1 MNEQLL
7 TKDISE
13 VLSAVHYRPS
23 ISILMPFGEKGDLR
37 QNLVQSL
44 DLAADKVERELNSQ
58 YPKELVNP
66 LMKRLRLIIEKLD
79 IDQKKKSIAIFLSP
93 VFEKV
98 VFLDIAVEEKVI
110 IDESF
115 EIRDLVYSRKQ
126 INKYLVLLLSSRE
139 SRIFLGNAHDFA
151 RIKLDIPEWAGAY
164 RNDAPERVANF
175 SDTKERKAVLR
186 DKFLHQIDLALEP
199 LLRNFKVPLFVLGT
213 ESVLGHFKKL
223 SHHTHSVAGYIQG
236 NYDGKSGIE
245 LRKILQPA
253 LEWYDKARQTLLMKR
268 IDEAAGQKKLTLHLD
283 LPEGDAFSAFVDP
296 LLIRR
301 AVENLLS
308 NAIKYSPN
316 HSTINLHLDHSP
328 EGQIY
333 IQVMDEGSGINAE
346 LRQHIFDRYEIGTLM
361 RGVSQMGL
369 GLAFCKLA
377 VEAHGGH
384 ITVNDNQPKGSI
396 FTITLD
402 TITIETKEPNE

>member
-1 MNEQLL
+1 MTGIISESPATFYFRFQTNTMNEQLL

-44 DLAADKVERELNSQ
+44 DLAADRVERELNTQ
-58 YPKELVNP
+58 YPKEIVEP

-79 IDQKKKSIAIFLSP
+79 INHKKKSIAIFLSP

-186 DKFLHQIDLALEP
+186 DKFLHQIDLALDP

-268 IDEAAGQKKLTLHLD
+268 IDEAAGQKKLTGGIHSVWKEAMNNNGKLLLVEKNYMYAAQKSQNGTISPVEGNFSSIRDAVDDLIEKVLETGGDVEFTDAGSLD
-283 LPEGDAFSAFVDP
+283 KYNHIA
-296 LLIRR
+296 LIT
-301 AVENLLS
+301 
-308 NAIKYSPN
+308 Y
-316 HSTINLHLDHSP
+316 H
-328 EGQIY
+328 
-333 IQVMDEGSGINAE
+333 
-346 LRQHIFDRYEIGTLM
+346 
-361 RGVSQMGL
+361 
-369 GLAFCKLA
+369 
-377 VEAHGGH
+377 
-384 ITVNDNQPKGSI
+384 
-396 FTITLD
+396 
-402 TITIETKEPNE
+402 